1 MFSPNFK
8 RNKYILGSASPR
20 RKSLLS
26 NILPYFTT
34 QIIATDEFVD
44 SNIPVSEVAAYL
56 AQLKSDAFVN
66 LRDDEIVITAD
77 TTVVINEQILNKP
90 KDSTEAKAMLGM
102 LSGTCHEVITGVC
115 VRSVTKQNI
124 FSEVTKVEFK
134 ALSTAEINH
143 YVDEYKPFDK
153 AGAYGIQE
161 WIGMIGITSITGD
174 YYNVM
179 GLPIQKLYQVLC
191 DF

>member
-1 MFSPNFK
+1 MLTPDFNL
-8 RNKYILGSASPR
+8 NKFILGSASPR
-20 RKSLLS
+20 RKSLLNS
-26 NILPYFTT
+26 ILAEFTT
-34 QIIATDEFVD
+34 QVLATEEFVD